1 MERDSIAMAFVREAL
16 DGVTARGGNAAA
28 LLAAA
33 GIDAER
39 LGVPGERVS
48 AAAFGRLWRAV
59 ATQCGDEFFGQDS
72 RRVKP
77 GSFATVCELSLHAR
91 TLRQAVQRALRV
103 FNLLLDDVGLELTE
117 HAGAAVITLSDSR
130 QPVPVFAH
138 ETLLI
143 LLQGL
148 ICWLVDRRIT
158 LQHAAFAYPAPP
170 WADEYGRIYA
180 GNVSFDAART
190 EFRFPA
196 SDLRAPVVQ
205 TERTLREFLRGAP
218 TNMVV
223 KYRNPRSLGVR
234 LRSALKSRP
243 QGLTLHVDDY
253 AAELGISVATL
264 RRRLDA
270 EGTSF
275 RLIKDGIRRDLA
287 IRQLQ
292 QTNRSL
298 PEVAESL
305 GFAEPSA
312 FHRAFIKWMGMS
324 PGQYRQSCRGEVTE
338 PAS

>member
-1 MERDSIAMAFVREAL
+1 MERDSISMAFVREAL
-16 DGVTARGGNAAA
+16 DGVTAIGGDASS
-28 LLAAA
+28 LLATA
-33 GIDAER
+33 GIDIER
-39 LGVPGERVS
+39 LHQPGERVS

-59 ATQCGDEFFGQDS
+59 AATLGDEFFGQDR

-91 TLRQAVQRALRV
+91 TLKQALLRALRM
-103 FNLLLDDVGLELTE
+103 FNLLLDDVALTLEE
-117 HAGAAVITLSDSR
+117 RGGAGIVTLHDRR

-158 LQHAAFAYPAPP
+158 LLRAAFAYPAPP
-170 WADEYGRIYA
+170 WADEYSRIYA
-180 GNVSFDAART
+180 GDVTFNAADT
-190 EFRFPA
+190 QFRFAA

-223 KYRNPRSLGVR
+223 KYRNPRSLSVR

-243 QGLTLHVDDY
+243 QGLLMQQEDY
-253 AAELGISVATL
+253 AGELGISVSTL

-275 RLIKDGIRRDLA
+275 RLIKDGIRRDMA
-287 IRQLQ
+287 IRQLL
-292 QTNRSL
+292 QTDRSL
-298 PEVAESL
+298 PAVAESL

-312 FHRAFIKWMGMS
+312 FHRAFIKWMGIS
-324 PGQYRQSCRGEVTE
+324 PGQFRQGSR
-338 PAS
+338 